1 MAQRSLRVTGN
12 ILFALFILLTTA
24 CPWISATD
32 IRGEFSFLVTV
43 GKIETDGET
52 VIAITGKVLDLPVR
66 ILLNGDT
73 LVQYAS
79 GLPLEPDAIPGGST
93 IQVKAEWTSEG
104 FVAKAISLNDAA
116 QVMVIG
122 LVEDTSLDRIVVAN
136 LEIRLGDQTSV
147 DAVPELGQLVIV
159 QCRYLDGGILMATSV
174 ESQSHLKLFGKI
186 EDINAA
192 DQSLLVSSKTVY
204 VTDKTVIKGADKTK
218 LTFRDLE
225 VGQFVEVEGDLANG
239 KFVAKTLVVAD
250 PKKVI
255 IDGTVTAY
263 DKEKSISVKV
273 ALETVSIAIY
283 GKTEIRGTPAVGAT
297 VHIEAALQKDGSLL
311 ALRITVK
318 SSNDDKT
325 KVAAVHG
332 TIEQIGSSSFAVA
345 GVTVKVDDQTEIKS
359 KGQTISFS
367 NLKVGDKVV
376 VLGTRQSDGSIL
388 ARKIEVMPKVE
399 PPAHVEGTIQ
409 TIGSSSF
416 AVAGVTVK
424 VDDQTEIKS
433 KGQTI
438 SFSNLKVGD
447 KVVVLGTKQ
456 SDGSILARKIEVMP
470 KVEPPATIQGTIQ
483 TIGSSSF
490 TVAGVTV
497 KVDDQTEIKS
507 EGQTIRFADLKVG
520 NKVVVHGTK
529 QSDGSILARKIEVMP
544 KVEPPATIQGTIQT
558 IGSSSFTVARV
569 TVKVDDQTEIKSKGQ
584 TIRFADLKVGDKVV
598 VQGTKQSDGSI
609 LAQKIEVMPK
619 VEPPAHVEGTIQSL
633 GTSSFVVG
641 GVKVVVNDKTV
652 IKYKGST
659 MKFADLKIGFRVNV
673 EGTKQSDG
681 SILALKIEVAGK

>member
-12 ILFALFILLTTA
+12 ILFVLFILLTTT
-24 CPWISATD
+24 CPWISAAD
-32 IRGEFSFLVTV
+32 IRGEFSFLTTV
-43 GKIETDGET
+43 DKIETDGET

-79 GLPLEPDAIPGGST
+79 GLPLEPDAIPAGST
-93 IQVKAEWTSEG
+93 IQVRAEWTSDG

-116 QVMVIG
+116 QVLVTG
-122 LVEDTSLDRIVVAN
+122 LVDDISLDRIVVAN

-147 DAVPELGQLVIV
+147 DAVPELGQLVLV

-225 VGQFVEVEGDLANG
+225 VGQLVEVEGDLANG

-250 PKKVI
+250 PKKVT

-273 ALETVSIAIY
+273 ALETVEIAID

-297 VHIEAALQKDGSLL
+297 VHIEAALQENGSLL
-311 ALRITVK
+311 ALTITVK
-318 SSNDDKT
+318 GSNVDKT
-325 KVAAVHG
+325 KVATVHG

-345 GVTVKVDDQTEIKS
+345 GVTVKVDDKTEIKS
-359 KGQTISFS
+359 RGQTISFS

-388 ARKIEVMPKVE
+388 ARKIEVMLKVE
-399 PPAHVEGTIQ
+399 PPATIQGTIQ

-424 VDDQTEIKS
+424 VDDKTEIKS

-438 SFSNLKVGD
+438 SFSNLKIGD
-447 KVVVLGTKQ
+447 KVVVVGTRQ
-456 SDGSILARKIEVMP
+456 SDGSILARKIEVML
-470 KVEPPATIQGTIQ
+470 KVETPAHVEGTIHS
-483 TIGSSSF
+483 TASSSF
-490 TVAGVTV
+490 VVGGVTV
-497 KVDDQTEIKS
+497 QVDTKTEIKS
-507 EGQTIRFADLKVG
+507 VGRTLKF
-520 NKVVVHGTK
+520 
-529 QSDGSILARKIEVMP
+529 S
-544 KVEPPATIQGTIQT
+544 
-558 IGSSSFTVARV
+558 
-569 TVKVDDQTEIKSKGQ
+569 
-584 TIRFADLKVGDKVV
+584 DLKVGDKVV
-598 VQGTKQSDGSI
+598 VLGTRQSDGSI
-609 LAQKIEVMPK
+609 LAKKIEVMPK
-619 VEPPAHVEGTIQSL
+619 VEPPAHVEGTIQSI
-633 GTSSFVVG
+633 GASSFVVSG
-641 GVKVVVNDKTV
+641 TTVVVNDKTE

-659 MKFADLKIGFRVNV
+659 MKFADLKVGFRVNV

-681 SILALKIEVAGK
+681 SILALKIEVTGK